1 MAALTPY
8 MIGATAR
15 CADGPCGQV
24 SRVIIDFATRAVTHL
39 AIEPEGRQQLGRLVS
54 LDLLDTTPGEIRL
67 RCTTAE
73 FYQLARAEKTQFVR
87 GTGDYARYGPG
98 QPVRPYSS
106 QRGSRPGAGVNGL
119 LPQTFT
125 FDVLPA
131 GQVAVRAGDPV
142 HAVDGE
148 IGYITGVVMDAGSG
162 QVTYILLRA
171 GHLLAHKTIAI
182 PIGAVTRVDAGI
194 QLHITRQ
201 EVKHLPPVDLHHP
214 VG

>member
-1 MAALTPY
+1 MTGLTPY
-8 MIGATAR
+8 MIGADASCT
-15 CADGPCGQV
+15 DGGCGQV
-24 SRVIIDFATRAVTHL
+24 SRLVIDPATLTVTHL
-39 AIEPEGRQQLGRLVS
+39 VVEPKDRQQLGRLIP

-73 FYQLARAEKTQFVR
+73 FYQLAAAEKTQFIR

-98 QPVRPYSS
+98 QPVRPYST

-125 FDVLPA
+125 YDVLPA

-148 IGYITGVVMDAGSG
+148 IGHITGVVIDAGSG

-194 QLHITRQ
+194 QLHITKQ